1 MDKMEQD
8 FCVPLFICVG
18 ACVT

>member
-1 MDKMEQD
+1 MDKMEGD

-18 ACVT
+18 ACVI